1 MTEQSALL
9 TALQYGD
16 NFFPS
21 GSVAFSWGLEAL
33 CADKITRD
41 AADVARFIQGQLRHR
56 WAVTDRLFTA
66 AAYEAGS
73 DLEKVRRADSTLEA
87 MSLAFEFREGSKR
100 AGKALLN
107 AHEKIGTDMAG
118 AYRALIAEGQAYGH
132 LAVVQGLTLRQVG
145 LDLTAA
151 LTVTA
156 HTTCVGFVGAA
167 LRLGRIGH
175 LDGQRILARLHP
187 LIGELVTGPIPG
199 VHEAAAYAP
208 QTEIA
213 AMRHETQTTRL
224 FSN

>member
-1 MTEQSALL
+1 MIEQSALL

-41 AADVARFIQGQLRHR
+41 APDVARFIEGQLRHR
-56 WAVTDRLFTA
+56 WAKTDRVFIA

-73 DLEKVRRADSTLEA
+73 NLKKVAQADRTLEA

-107 AHEKIGTDMAG
+107 VHEKIGTAMAG
-118 AYRALIAEGQAYGH
+118 AYRALISEGQAYGH
-132 LAVVQGLTLRQVG
+132 LAIIQGLTLHHVG

-151 LTVTA
+151 LTVIA
-156 HTTCVGFVGAA
+156 HTTCVGFIGAA

-175 LDGQRILARLHP
+175 LDGQRILTNLHS
-187 LIGELVTGPIPG
+187 LIGEIVAGPVPG
-199 VHEAAAYAP
+199 VREAAAYAP

-213 AMRHETQTTRL
+213 AMRHETQATRL